1 MTQILKRAAFIIALV
16 SVTAVA
22 GVNAA
27 SSGGIAAA
35 RSKLTI
41 IAPAAPGGGFDSFS
55 RELQNIMKSNAISNN
70 VQVVNIPGA
79 GGTIGLSKFLTMTDR
94 EDLLLTTG
102 SAMVGAISL
111 TGAERNPML
120 DTVPIAKLSNDYSSL
135 SVPSDSPFQTLA
147 DFITAFTANPKGTS
161 IAGGSL
167 GSIGHLMMA
176 ELAIASGVAATELNF
191 IAYPGGGR
199 ALNALLSK
207 TTDVLVSNVTDIRD
221 QVEAGNLRILA
232 VSSANRLS
240 EVDAPTFTEQG
251 IPVVMSNWR
260 GLLAPPGTSETTR
273 AELLKMIEESLK
285 TEQWQSALSRYEWDE
300 DFLSGAAFEAF
311 ITEEFA
317 RTDLLVRELGLR

>member
-1 MTQILKRAAFIIALV
+1 MTQILKRAVFITVLL
-16 SVTAVA
+16 SVTVLA

-55 RELQNIMKSNAISNN
+55 RELQNIMKSNGISNN

-79 GGTIGLSKFLTMTDR
+79 GGTIGLSKFVTMTDR
-94 EDLLLTTG
+94 EDLLMTTG

-111 TGAERNPML
+111 SGNGDNPML
-120 DTVPIAKLSNDYSSL
+120 ETVPVAMLSTDYSSI
-135 SVPSDSPFQTLA
+135 SVPADSPFRNLA
-147 DFITAFTANPKGTS
+147 DFIAAFTANPKGTS

-176 ELAIASGVAATELNF
+176 EIAIASGLSAKDLNY

-199 ALNALLSK
+199 ALNAMLSK

-232 VSSANRLS
+232 VSSAKRLS
-240 EVDAPTFTEQG
+240 QVDAPTMTEQG
-251 IPVVMSNWR
+251 VPVVMSNWR
-260 GLLAPPGTSETTR
+260 GLLAPPGTSETNR
-273 AELLKMIEESLK
+273 AELLKMIEESMK
-285 TEQWQSALSRYEWDE
+285 TDEWQGALSRYEWDE
-300 DFLSGAAFEAF
+300 TFLSGTAFEDFLA
-311 ITEEFA
+311 EEFDRVGA
-317 RTDLLVRELGLR
+317 LVRALGI